1 MPLRN
6 GKQYLKPHVCSA
18 CEEFHSHELFNYKC
32 SSCSDVKHP
41 QHTLTIDTTVLDNW
55 VDEHTISSSTS
66 RLQSLIDHFSKSSVS
81 NHDNF
86 LLLSTLL
93 ELRGEGKLLRAGDA
107 VKILG
112 TSGDDARGHI
122 LAAHVADWWNIRSSN
137 AHMGNGRIIWFVIM
151 DNLIL
156 PRDRGYY
163 HLDHQIRYCVLH
175 QQVTLLCLY
184 SSTTGK
190 KSSSSI
196 NDII

>member
-1 MPLRN
+1 MPLRS

-18 CEEFHSHELFNYKC
+18 CGEFHSHKIFNYKC

-41 QHTLTIDTTVLDNW
+41 CHTLTIDTTVLDNW
-55 VDEHTISSSTS
+55 IDEHTISSSTP

-112 TSGDDARGHI
+112 TSGDNARGHI
-122 LAAHVADWWNIRSSN
+122 LAAHVADWWNIRSSSTYGKWPHYLVCYYGQFN
-137 AHMGNGRIIWFVIM
+137 SPSRPR
-151 DNLIL
+151 IL
-156 PRDRGYY
+156 PPRPPNPLLRVTSTSSFCAYI
-163 HLDHQIRYCVLH
+163 HL
-175 QQVTLLCLY
+175 QQARNLLQSAY
-184 SSTTGK
+184 NIK
-190 KSSSSI
+190 
-196 NDII
+196 N